1 MDELLDEGDVMI
13 LNLIKDN
20 RMLSYSEIN
29 KKVSLLKNKVLFSLN
44 KLISLNLI
52 VRIKYNNKVLF
63 KEKEK

>member
-1 MDELLDEGDVMI
+1 MNELLDEDDVMI

-29 KKVSLLKNKVLFSLN
+29 KKVSLSKSKVLFSLN

-52 VRIKYNNKVLF
+52 VRIKHNNKVLF

>member
-1 MDELLDEGDVMI
+1 MEELLDEDDVMI

-29 KKVSLLKNKVLFSLN
+29 KKVSLSKNKVLFSLN

-52 VRIKYNNKVLF
+52 VRIKYNNKILF

>member
-1 MDELLDEGDVMI
+1 MDELLDEDDVMI
-13 LNLIKDN
+13 LNLINDN

-29 KKVSLLKNKVLFSLN
+29 KKVILSKRKVLLSLN

-52 VRIKYNNKVLF
+52 VRIKCNNKILF

>member
-1 MDELLDEGDVMI
+1 MDELLDEDDVMI

-29 KKVSLLKNKVLFSLN
+29 KKVSLSKRKVLLSLN

-52 VRIKYNNKVLF
+52 VRIKYNNKFMF

>member
-1 MDELLDEGDVMI
+1 MEELLDEDDVMI
-13 LNLIKDN
+13 FNLIKDN

-29 KKVSLLKNKVLFSLN
+29 KKVSLPKNKVLFSLN

>member
-1 MDELLDEGDVMI
+1 MDELLDEDDVMI

-29 KKVSLLKNKVLFSLN
+29 RKVSLSKNKVLFSLN

-52 VRIKYNNKVLF
+52 VRIKNNNKILF

>member
-1 MDELLDEGDVMI
+1 MEELLDEDDVMI

-29 KKVSLLKNKVLFSLN
+29 RKVSLSKNKVLFSLN

-52 VRIKYNNKVLF
+52 VRIKNNNKILF

>member
-1 MDELLDEGDVMI
+1 MEELLDEDDVMI

-29 KKVSLLKNKVLFSLN
+29 RKVSLSKNKVLFSLN

-52 VRIKYNNKVLF
+52 VRIKNNNKIFF

>member
-1 MDELLDEGDVMI
+1 MDELLDEDDVMI

-29 KKVSLLKNKVLFSLN
+29 KKVSLSKNKVLFSLN

>member
-29 KKVSLLKNKVLFSLN
+29 KKVSLSKNKVLFSLN

>member
-1 MDELLDEGDVMI
+1 MNELLDEDDVMI

-29 KKVSLLKNKVLFSLN
+29 KKVSLSKSKVLFSLN

>member
-1 MDELLDEGDVMI
+1 MDELLDEDDVMI
-13 LNLIKDN
+13 LNLINDN

-29 KKVSLLKNKVLFSLN
+29 KKVILSKRKVLLSLN

-52 VRIKYNNKVLF
+52 VRIKNNNKIFF

>member
-1 MDELLDEGDVMI
+1 MEELLDEDDVMI

-29 KKVSLLKNKVLFSLN
+29 KKVSLSKNKVLFSLN

-52 VRIKYNNKVLF
+52 VRIKNNNKIFF

>member
-1 MDELLDEGDVMI
+1 MNELLDEDDVMI

-29 KKVSLLKNKVLFSLN
+29 RKVSLSKNKVLFSLN

>member
-1 MDELLDEGDVMI
+1 MEELLDEDDVMI

-29 KKVSLLKNKVLFSLN
+29 KKVSLSKNKVLFSLN

>member
-1 MDELLDEGDVMI
+1 MEELLDEDDVMI
-13 LNLIKDN
+13 FNLIKDN

-29 KKVSLLKNKVLFSLN
+29 KKVSLSKNKVLFSLN